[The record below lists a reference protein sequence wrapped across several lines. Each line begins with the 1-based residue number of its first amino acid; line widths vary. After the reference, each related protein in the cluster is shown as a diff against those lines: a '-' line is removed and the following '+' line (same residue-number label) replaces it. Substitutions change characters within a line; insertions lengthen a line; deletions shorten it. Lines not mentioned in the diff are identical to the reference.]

1 MYIDKQKEK
10 ISENDFITNPG
21 YSPSLILQ
29 KYLTTK
35 EQGCILMYHPPFRG
49 GTYIFK

>member
-1 MYIDKQKEK
+1 MYMCINEQKEK
-10 ISENDFITNPG
+10 ISENDLITNPG

-35 EQGCILMYHPPFRG
+35 E
-49 GTYIFK
+49 